1 MGIRSIGAVLALAL
15 VVATPL
21 AAWAFVF
28 QNGDTVTTGEG
39 LSDDLYAA
47 GQTVTVTGRIDGDVA
62 AAGRVVTITGTVT
75 GGILAAAQDVR
86 ITGPVGRTV
95 RAAGQSVAI
104 ESAVKID
111 ALAAGQEIYV
121 RQQAHIGRDLL
132 ASGQTVYVAATVDRF
147 ARLIGD
153 TVVVAGRVG
162 KGLRVDA
169 RHLTIMPTAQIDG
182 DVRYSAELPVDVRAG
197 AVIKGKIERVA
208 RPMRREAQ
216 LLGLAVPVMFRIW
229 EALAL
234 LLIGLVIVTVIPH
247 RAREISTMEIRRF
260 PYSLLV
266 GLVVLLA
273 FPVVC
278 AVLTVTVI
286 GIPLA
291 VAIAF
296 LLAAGVYLSQ
306 AFVAAALGKVLLVP
320 IGRGKD
326 LSASLHLTVV
336 VGTVILALLF
346 ALPFGWV
353 VRLLAVMSGWGAV
366 CITVWRSTG
375 GWTGITAG
383 LRPSP

>member
-28 QNGDTVTTGEG
+28 QNGDTVTAADG

-296 LLAAGVYLSQ
+296 LLAASVYLSQ

>member
-1 MGIRSIGAVLALAL
+1 VGIRSIGAVLALAL

-28 QNGDTVTTGEG
+28 QNGDTVTAADG

-111 ALAAGQEIYV
+111 ALAAGQEIYI
-121 RQQAHIGRDLL
+121 RQQSHIGRDLL

-216 LLGLAVPVMFRIW
+216 LLGLALPVVFRIW

-326 LSASLHLTVV
+326 LSASLHLTVAL
-336 VGTVILALLF
+336 GTVILALLF

>member
-1 MGIRSIGAVLALAL
+1 VWIRGSGAVLTLAL
-15 VVATPL
+15 VAATPL

-28 QNGDTVTTGEG
+28 QNGETITAAEG

-47 GQTVTVTGRIDGDVA
+47 GQTVTVTGRIDGDVV
-62 AAGRVVTITGTVT
+62 AAGRMVTIAGAVT
-75 GGILAAAQDVR
+75 GGILALAQDVR
-86 ITGPVGRTV
+86 IAGPVGRTV

-104 ESAVKID
+104 ESAVRID
-111 ALAAGQEIYV
+111 ALAVGQEIYI

-132 ASGQTVYVAATVDRF
+132 ASGETVYVAANVDRF
-147 ARLIGD
+147 ARLIGN

-182 DVRYSAELPVDVRAG
+182 DVRYSAELPADVRAG

-208 RPMRREAQ
+208 RPTRPQTR
-216 LLGLAVPVMFRIW
+216 LLGLAVPVVFRIW

-234 LLIGLVIVTVIPH
+234 LLIGLFIVTVIPH
-247 RAREISTMEIRRF
+247 RAREISTMALRRF
-260 PYSLLV
+260 PHSLLV
-266 GLVVLLA
+266 GIVVLLA

-278 AVLTVTVI
+278 TVLTATVI

-296 LLAAGVYLSQ
+296 VFAAGVYPSQ
-306 AFVAAALGKVLLVP
+306 AFVAAALGRVLLVP

-326 LSASLHLTVV
+326 LSTSLHLTVA
-336 VGTVILALLF
+336 VGTLILALLF

-353 VRLLAVMSGWGAV
+353 VRLLAMMSGWGAV
-366 CITVWRSTG
+366 CVTVWRATG

-383 LRPSP
+383 LRPSQ

>member
-1 MGIRSIGAVLALAL
+1 VWIRSIGAVLALAL

-28 QNGDTVTTGEG
+28 QNGKTVTAADA

-62 AAGRVVTITGTVT
+62 AAGRVVTITGAVT

-86 ITGPVGRTV
+86 IAGPVGRTV

-111 ALAAGQEIYV
+111 ALAVGQEIYI

-132 ASGQTVYVAATVDRF
+132 ASGQRVFVAANVDRF

-169 RHLTIMPTAQIDG
+169 RKLTIMPTAQIDG
-182 DVRYSAELPVDVRAG
+182 DVRYSAELPADVRAG

-208 RPMRREAQ
+208 RPMRRAFP
-216 LLGLAVPVMFRIW
+216 LLGLAVPVVFRIW

-234 LLIGLVIVTVIPH
+234 LLIGLVLVTVIPH
-247 RAREISTMEIRRF
+247 GAREISTMALRRF
-260 PYSLLV
+260 PYSLLAGV
-266 GLVVLLA
+266 VVLLA
-273 FPVVC
+273 FPVVG
-278 AVLTVTVI
+278 AVLAVTVI

-291 VAIAF
+291 VALAF
-296 LLAAGVYLSQ
+296 LLAAGVYPSQ

-320 IGRGKD
+320 VGRGKD
-326 LSASLHLTVV
+326 LSKSLHLTVA
-336 VGTVILALLF
+336 VGTVILVLLF

-353 VRLLAVMSGWGAV
+353 VRLVAMMSGWGAV
-366 CITVWRSTG
+366 CIAVWRSIG
-375 GWTGITAG
+375 GWTAITAG

>member
-28 QNGDTVTTGEG
+28 QNGDTVTAADG

-291 VAIAF
+291 VAIGF

-326 LSASLHLTVV
+326 LSASLHLTVA

>member
-28 QNGDTVTTGEG
+28 QNGDTVTAADG

-104 ESAVKID
+104 ESAVRID

-216 LLGLAVPVMFRIW
+216 LLGLAVPVVFRIW

-326 LSASLHLTVV
+326 LSASLHLTVA

>member
-1 MGIRSIGAVLALAL
+1 VGIRSISAVLALAV

-28 QNGDTVTTGEG
+28 QNGDTVTAGEG

-47 GQTVTVTGRIDGDVA
+47 GQSVTVTGRIDGDVA

-75 GGILAAAQDVR
+75 GGILAAAQEVR

-111 ALAAGQEIYV
+111 ALTAGQEIYI

-208 RPMRREAQ
+208 RPMRRGAR
-216 LLGLAVPVMFRIW
+216 LLGLAVPVVFRIW

-247 RAREISTMEIRRF
+247 RAREISTMAIRRF

-326 LSASLHLTVV
+326 LSASLHLTVA

-366 CITVWRSTG
+366 CITVWRSSG

>member
-1 MGIRSIGAVLALAL
+1 VWIRSLGAVLALAL

-28 QNGDTVTTGEG
+28 QNGETVTAATG

-75 GGILAAAQDVR
+75 GGVLAAAQDVR
-86 ITGPVGRTV
+86 IAGPVGRTV

-104 ESAVKID
+104 ESTVWID
-111 ALAAGQEIYV
+111 ALAVGQEINI

-132 ASGQTVYVAATVDRF
+132 ASGQTVYVAANVDRF

-208 RPMRREAQ
+208 RPMRREAR
-216 LLGLAVPVMFRIW
+216 LLGLGIPIVFRIW

-234 LLIGLVIVTVIPH
+234 LVIGLVIVTVIPH
-247 RAREISTMEIRRF
+247 PAREISTMALQRF
-260 PYSLLV
+260 PHSLLV
-266 GLVVLLA
+266 GVAVLLA
-273 FPVVC
+273 FFVVC
-278 AVLTVTVI
+278 AVLTTTVI

-291 VAIAF
+291 VSIA
-296 LLAAGVYLSQ
+296 LLFAAGVYPSQ
-306 AFVAAALGKVLLVP
+306 AFVAAALGKMLLVP

-326 LSASLHLTVV
+326 LSTSLRLTVA
-336 VGTVILALLF
+336 VGTVILVLLF
-346 ALPFGWV
+346 ALPFGWFM
-353 VRLLAVMSGWGAV
+353 RLLAMISGWGAV
-366 CITVWRSTG
+366 CLTLWRSIG
-375 GWTGITAG
+375 GWTGITMRM
-383 LRPSP
+383 RPSP

>member
-1 MGIRSIGAVLALAL
+1 VGIRSIGAVLALAL

-28 QNGDTVTTGEG
+28 QNGDTVTAADG

-216 LLGLAVPVMFRIW
+216 LLGLAVPVVFRIW

-247 RAREISTMEIRRF
+247 RAREISTMEIRQF

-296 LLAAGVYLSQ
+296 LLAASVYLSQ

>member
-1 MGIRSIGAVLALAL
+1 VGIRSIGAVLALAL

-216 LLGLAVPVMFRIW
+216 LLGLAVPVVFRIW

>member
-1 MGIRSIGAVLALAL
+1 MWIRSIGAVLALAL
-15 VVATPL
+15 VVAMPL

-28 QNGDTVTTGEG
+28 QNGDTVTAADA

-62 AAGRVVTITGTVT
+62 AVGRVVTITGTVT

-86 ITGPVGRTV
+86 IAGPVGRTV

-111 ALAAGQEIYV
+111 ALAAGQEIYI

-147 ARLIGD
+147 ARLFGD
-153 TVVVAGRVG
+153 RVVVSGRVG

-169 RHLTIMPTAQIDG
+169 RQLTIMPTAQIDG
-182 DVRYSAELPVDVRAG
+182 DVRYSAELPADVRAG

-208 RPMRREAQ
+208 RPMRREVR
-216 LLGLAVPVMFRIW
+216 LLGLAVPVVFRIW

-234 LLIGLVIVTVIPH
+234 LLIGLVLVTVIPH
-247 RAREISTMEIRRF
+247 GAREISTMALRRF

-266 GLVVLLA
+266 GVVVLLA

-278 AVLTVTVI
+278 ALLAVTVI

-291 VAIAF
+291 VALAF
-296 LLAAGVYLSQ
+296 LLVAGVYPSQ
-306 AFVAAALGKVLLVP
+306 VFVAAALGKVLLVP

-326 LSASLHLTVV
+326 LSKSLHLTVA
-336 VGTVILALLF
+336 VGTVILVLLF

-353 VRLLAVMSGWGAV
+353 VRLLAMMSGWGAV
-366 CITVWRSTG
+366 CIAVWRSIG
-375 GWTGITAG
+375 GWTAITAG

>member
-1 MGIRSIGAVLALAL
+1 MWIRSIGAVLALAL

-28 QNGDTVTTGEG
+28 QNGDTVTAADA

-62 AAGRVVTITGTVT
+62 AVGRVVTITGTVT

-86 ITGPVGRTV
+86 IAGPVGRTV

-111 ALAAGQEIYV
+111 ALAAGQEIYI

-147 ARLIGD
+147 ARLFGD
-153 TVVVAGRVG
+153 RVVVSGRVG

-169 RHLTIMPTAQIDG
+169 RQLTIMPTAQIDG
-182 DVRYSAELPVDVRAG
+182 DVRYSAELPADVRAG

-208 RPMRREAQ
+208 RPMQREVRV
-216 LLGLAVPVMFRIW
+216 LGLAVPVVFRIW

-247 RAREISTMEIRRF
+247 GAREISTMALRRF

-266 GLVVLLA
+266 GVVVLLA

-278 AVLTVTVI
+278 AVLAVTVI

-291 VAIAF
+291 VALAF
-296 LLAAGVYLSQ
+296 LLAAGVYPSQ

-326 LSASLHLTVV
+326 LSKSLHLTIA
-336 VGTVILALLF
+336 VGTVILVLLF
-346 ALPFGWV
+346 ALPFGWL
-353 VRLLAVMSGWGAV
+353 VRLLAMMSGWGAV
-366 CITVWRSTG
+366 CIAVWRSIG
-375 GWTGITAG
+375 GWTAITAA

>member
-1 MGIRSIGAVLALAL
+1 VGIRSIGAVLALAL

-28 QNGDTVTTGEG
+28 QNGDTVTAADG

-216 LLGLAVPVMFRIW
+216 LLGLAVPVVFRIW

-326 LSASLHLTVV
+326 LSASLHLTVA

>member
-1 MGIRSIGAVLALAL
+1 MRCIGAVLALAL

-21 AAWAFVF
+21 AARAFVF
-28 QNGDTVTTGEG
+28 QNGDTVTAADG

-75 GGILAAAQDVR
+75 GGILAAGQDVR
-86 ITGPVGRTV
+86 IAGPVGRTV

-111 ALAAGQEIYV
+111 ALAVGQEIYI
-121 RQQAHIGRDLL
+121 RQQSHIGRDLL
-132 ASGQTVYVAATVDRF
+132 ASGQTVYVAANVDRF

-169 RHLTIMPTAQIDG
+169 RHLTLMPTAQIDG

-208 RPMRREAQ
+208 RPMRREGR
-216 LLGLAVPVMFRIW
+216 LLGLTVPLVFRIW

-234 LLIGLVIVTVIPH
+234 LVIGLVIVTVIPH
-247 RAREISTMEIRRF
+247 RTREISSMALRRF

-266 GLVVLLA
+266 GVVVLLT
-273 FPVVC
+273 FLVVC
-278 AVLTVTVI
+278 AVLTATVI

-291 VAIAF
+291 VSIAF
-296 LLAAGVYLSQ
+296 LFAASVYPSQ
-306 AFVAAALGKVLLVP
+306 AFVAAGLGKMLLVP
-320 IGRGKD
+320 IGREKD
-326 LSASLHLTVV
+326 LSTSLRLTVA
-336 VGTVILALLF
+336 VGTVILVLLF
-346 ALPFGWV
+346 ALPLGWV
-353 VRLLAVMSGWGAV
+353 VRLLAMISGWGAV
-366 CITVWRSTG
+366 CLTLWRSVG
-375 GWTGITAG
+375 GWRGITAG

>member
-1 MGIRSIGAVLALAL
+1 MWIRSIGAVLALAL
-15 VVATPL
+15 VVAMPL

-28 QNGDTVTTGEG
+28 QNGETVTAADA

-62 AAGRVVTITGTVT
+62 AVGRVVTITGTVT

-86 ITGPVGRTV
+86 IAGPVGRTV

-111 ALAAGQEIYV
+111 ALAAGQEIYI

-147 ARLIGD
+147 ARLFGD
-153 TVVVAGRVG
+153 RVVVSGRVG

-169 RHLTIMPTAQIDG
+169 RQLTIMPTAQIDG
-182 DVRYSAELPVDVRAG
+182 DVRYSAELPADVRAG

-208 RPMRREAQ
+208 RPMRREVR
-216 LLGLAVPVMFRIW
+216 LLGLAVPVVFRIW

-234 LLIGLVIVTVIPH
+234 LLIGLVLVTVIPH
-247 RAREISTMEIRRF
+247 GAREISTMALRRF

-266 GLVVLLA
+266 GVVVLLA

-278 AVLTVTVI
+278 ALLAVTVI

-291 VAIAF
+291 VALAF
-296 LLAAGVYLSQ
+296 LLVAGVYPSQ
-306 AFVAAALGKVLLVP
+306 VFVAAALGKVLLVP

-326 LSASLHLTVV
+326 LSKSLHLTIA
-336 VGTVILALLF
+336 VGTVILVLLF
-346 ALPFGWV
+346 ALPFGWL
-353 VRLLAVMSGWGAV
+353 VRLLAMMSGWGAV
-366 CITVWRSTG
+366 CIAVWRSIG
-375 GWTGITAG
+375 GWTAITAA

>member
-1 MGIRSIGAVLALAL
+1 MGIRSLGAVLALAL

-28 QNGDTVTTGEG
+28 QNGETVTATEG

-75 GGILAAAQDVR
+75 GGILAAARDVR
-86 ITGPVGRTV
+86 IAGPVGRTV
-95 RAAGQSVAI
+95 RAIGQSVSI

-111 ALAAGQEIYV
+111 ALAVGQEIYI
-121 RQQAHIGRDLL
+121 RPQAHIGRDLL
-132 ASGQTVYVAATVDRF
+132 ASGKTIYVAANVDRF

-169 RHLTIMPTAQIDG
+169 RQLTIMPTAQIDG
-182 DVRYSAELPVDVRAG
+182 DVRYSAVLPADVRAG

-208 RPMRREAQ
+208 RPMRRQ
-216 LLGLAVPVMFRIW
+216 GRLLGLAIPLVFRIW

-234 LLIGLVIVTVIPH
+234 LVIGLVIVSVIPH
-247 RAREISTMEIRRF
+247 QAREISTMALQRF
-260 PYSLLV
+260 PQSLLV
-266 GLVVLLA
+266 GAVVLLA
-273 FPVVC
+273 LPVVC
-278 AVLTVTVI
+278 TVLAVTVI

-291 VAIAF
+291 VAVAF
-296 LLAAGVYLSQ
+296 VLAAAVYPSQ
-306 AFVAAALGKVLLVP
+306 AFVAAALGKMLLVP
-320 IGRGKD
+320 IGRGKG
-326 LSASLHLTVV
+326 LSTSLRLTVA
-336 VGTVILALLF
+336 VGTVILAFLF

-353 VRLLAVMSGWGAV
+353 VRLLAMMSGWGAV
-366 CITVWRSTG
+366 CVAVWRSIG

>member
-1 MGIRSIGAVLALAL
+1 MWIRSIGAVLALAL
-15 VVATPL
+15 VVAMPL

-28 QNGDTVTTGEG
+28 QNGETVTAADA

-62 AAGRVVTITGTVT
+62 AVGRVVTITGTVT

-86 ITGPVGRTV
+86 IAGPVGRTV

-111 ALAAGQEIYV
+111 ALAAGQEIYI

-147 ARLIGD
+147 ARLFGD
-153 TVVVAGRVG
+153 TVVVSGRVG

-169 RHLTIMPTAQIDG
+169 RQLTIMPTAQIDG
-182 DVRYSAELPVDVRAG
+182 DVRYSAELPADVRAG

-208 RPMRREAQ
+208 RPMRREVR
-216 LLGLAVPVMFRIW
+216 LLGLAVPVVFRIW

-234 LLIGLVIVTVIPH
+234 LLIGLVLVTVIPH
-247 RAREISTMEIRRF
+247 GAREISTMALRRF

-266 GLVVLLA
+266 GVVVLLA

-278 AVLTVTVI
+278 ALLAVTVI

-291 VAIAF
+291 VALAF
-296 LLAAGVYLSQ
+296 LLVAGVYPSQ
-306 AFVAAALGKVLLVP
+306 VFVAAALGKVLLVP

-326 LSASLHLTVV
+326 LSKSLHLTVA
-336 VGTVILALLF
+336 VGTVILVLLF

-353 VRLLAVMSGWGAV
+353 VRLLAMMSGWGAV
-366 CITVWRSTG
+366 CIAVWRSIG
-375 GWTGITAG
+375 GWTAITAG

>member
-28 QNGDTVTTGEG
+28 QNGDTVTAADG

-216 LLGLAVPVMFRIW
+216 LLGLAVPVVFRIW

-326 LSASLHLTVV
+326 LSASLHLTVA

>member
-1 MGIRSIGAVLALAL
+1 VGIRSIGAVLALAL

-28 QNGDTVTTGEG
+28 QNGDTVTAADG

-216 LLGLAVPVMFRIW
+216 LLGLALPVVFRIW

-326 LSASLHLTVV
+326 LSASLHLTVA

>member
-28 QNGDTVTTGEG
+28 QNGDTVTAADG

-216 LLGLAVPVMFRIW
+216 LLGLALPVVFRIW

-326 LSASLHLTVV
+326 LSASLHLTVA

>member
-1 MGIRSIGAVLALAL
+1 VWIRSLGAVLALAL

-28 QNGDTVTTGEG
+28 QNGETVTAATG

-75 GGILAAAQDVR
+75 GGVLAAAQDVR
-86 ITGPVGRTV
+86 IAGPVGRTV

-104 ESAVKID
+104 ESTVWID
-111 ALAAGQEIYV
+111 AIAVGQEINI

-132 ASGQTVYVAATVDRF
+132 ASGQTVYVAANVDRF

-208 RPMRREAQ
+208 RPMRREAR
-216 LLGLAVPVMFRIW
+216 LLGLTFPIVFRIW

-234 LLIGLVIVTVIPH
+234 LVIGLVIVTVIPH
-247 RAREISTMEIRRF
+247 PAREISTMALRRF
-260 PYSLLV
+260 PHSLLV
-266 GLVVLLA
+266 GVAVLLA
-273 FPVVC
+273 FFVVC
-278 AVLTVTVI
+278 AGLTTTVI

-291 VAIAF
+291 VSIA
-296 LLAAGVYLSQ
+296 LLFAAGVYPSQ
-306 AFVAAALGKVLLVP
+306 AFVAAALGKMLLVP

-326 LSASLHLTVV
+326 LSTSLRLTVA
-336 VGTVILALLF
+336 VGTVILVLLF
-346 ALPFGWV
+346 ALPFGWFM
-353 VRLLAVMSGWGAV
+353 RLLAMISGWGAV
-366 CITVWRSTG
+366 CLTLWRSIG
-375 GWTGITAG
+375 GWTGITMRM
-383 LRPSP
+383 RPSP